1 VHAKPIVEPPTGM
14 HLFDRTLRLGGDLHL
29 ESLEQSRTIGPGVG
43 VAGSAPF
50 DKSPKK
56 KPGKKSKPGH
66 QPTDFKPGD
75 YQGTISTIS
84 VDRNGK
90 VREIYFKLAGNV
102 RTILIDG
109 CGMKTADHP
118 LLLWAFTEK
127 RLLYIG
133 TDDNRCFAR
142 MSLKK
147 P

>member
-1 VHAKPIVEPPTGM
+1 MLKLCIALLSTGLLTAPT
-14 HLFDRTLRLGGDLHL
+14 HSFPNTSKKHSVNR
-29 ESLEQSRTIGPGVG
+29 
-43 VAGSAPF
+43 APF